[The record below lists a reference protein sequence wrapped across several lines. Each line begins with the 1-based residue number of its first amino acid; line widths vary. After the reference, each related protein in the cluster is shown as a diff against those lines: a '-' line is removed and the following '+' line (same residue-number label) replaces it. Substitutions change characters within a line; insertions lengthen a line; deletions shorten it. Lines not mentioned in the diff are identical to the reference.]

1 MPENSIFQLSTF
13 RGSLRAFLVNF
24 DDRFLLDRD
33 IDNSMKITDGSICR
47 FLVAIT
53 RAKER
58 VCIYTGKNEYPTYVE
73 WITDAFI
80 DDCT

>member
-1 MPENSIFQLSTF
+1 
-13 RGSLRAFLVNF
+13 
-24 DDRFLLDRD
+24 
-33 IDNSMKITDGSICR
+33 MKITDGSICR